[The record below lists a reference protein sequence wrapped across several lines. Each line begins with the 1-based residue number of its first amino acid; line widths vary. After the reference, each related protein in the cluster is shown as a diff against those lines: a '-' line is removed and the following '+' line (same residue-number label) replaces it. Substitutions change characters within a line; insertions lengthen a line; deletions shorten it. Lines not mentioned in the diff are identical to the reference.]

1 MATDEDKTKIAKLL
15 QGLEVPEVKL
25 TERCHD
31 LVKIFHEKF
40 SKEVEEEEMR
50 QQDNET
56 VYENPYKVD
65 PESLEEN
72 ERKLREL
79 LAESKRKEKLLRID
93 NELKRHHEKASEV
106 IAPLAE
112 CDMSDL
118 VKECQQETRDS
129 LRVGADRLRDTVDAA
144 KKNLPNFQY
153 RKICSGQY
161 LPRPDTRQCFLRSL
175 GELRNLRVLAL
186 EYSHIA
192 DTTGGAL
199 LSILPVLKR
208 PHFRLQLM
216 CREDHIPGHTDAAL
230 GAGGHAIPDTAW
242 RRVSIACPDLYLFIA
257 FCRVRDYDNW
267 RRFLSPSMP
276 VRELHLQYGIDLLPE
291 QRQDSDIS
299 CLIRHLAFHFASTLV
314 TLSIHQWRFAVFP
327 LRRVFELMPRLTRF
341 YYVGKVEDE
350 VDLHRMLQIISCGVC
365 DKLKHLKVQ
374 IQDEERRRDYWINV
388 INNLIREYKD
398 IIIDLYDIHLCFSIY
413 KN

>member
-1 MATDEDKTKIAKLL
+1 MDDEVDCKCTRIIGHLEAVRWQLWPRPYRPSPGALALGDWRREPHVWLHYVESNDGLLPEDDVLMSTDTRYWSIHDVQRYCLLELHCEQVLFSHQYPNLRMPTSLGSYLWRTNTAMKL
-15 QGLEVPEVKL
+15 PPKL
-25 TERCHD
+25 
-31 LVKIFHEKF
+31 
-40 SKEVEEEEMR
+40 
-50 QQDNET
+50 
-56 VYENPYKVD
+56 Y
-65 PESLEEN
+65 
-72 ERKLREL
+72 
-79 LAESKRKEKLLRID
+79 RKEFNMAFEIT
-93 NELKRHHEKASEV
+93 LKKME
-106 IAPLAE
+106 AE
-112 CDMSDL
+112 ECQMDRLIVSDL
-118 VKECQQETRDS
+118 VIKVNCLDHFKRKTFFRILNNILSFQ
-129 LRVGADRLRDTVDAA
+129 DRLQLVSLENLCCKRLEGVRIIQQLACFNAA
-144 KKNLPNFQY
+144 SLKYLFLWRFVLPNENPILINY
-153 RKICSGQY
+153 SYITGSGQY

-299 CLIRHLAFHFASTLV
+299 CLIRHLAFHFASTLG
-314 TLSIHQWRFAVFP
+314 SP
-327 LRRVFELMPRLTRF
+327 
-341 YYVGKVEDE
+341 
-350 VDLHRMLQIISCGVC
+350 
-365 DKLKHLKVQ
+365 
-374 IQDEERRRDYWINV
+374 
-388 INNLIREYKD
+388 
-398 IIIDLYDIHLCFSIY
+398 
-413 KN
+413 

>member
-1 MATDEDKTKIAKLL
+1 MDDEVDCKCTRIIGHLEAVRWQLWPRPYRPSPGALALGDWRREPHVWLHYVESNDGLLPEDDVLFSHQYPNLRMPTSLGSYLWRTNTAMKLPPKLYRKEFNMAFEITLKDRL
-15 QGLEVPEVKL
+15 Q
-25 TERCHD
+25 
-31 LVKIFHEKF
+31 LV
-40 SKEVEEEEMR
+40 
-50 QQDNET
+50 
-56 VYENPYKVD
+56 
-65 PESLEEN
+65 SLENLCCKRLEGV
-72 ERKLREL
+72 RIIQQ
-79 LAESKRKEKLLRID
+79 LACF
-93 NELKRHHEKASEV
+93 NAAS
-106 IAPLAE
+106 L
-112 CDMSDL
+112 
-118 VKECQQETRDS
+118 
-129 LRVGADRLRDTVDAA
+129 
-144 KKNLPNFQY
+144 N
-153 RKICSGQY
+153 GQY